1 MYRVYRALRNGGNI
15 ISEFEEIDDMV
26 QDLKKNPN
34 HIYAIKLVS
43 PDGLYEYDVLAV
55 SIAGFL

>member
-1 MYRVYRALRNGGNI
+1 MYRVYRALRNGGNV

-43 PDGLYEYDVLAV
+43 PNGLYEYDVLAA

>member
-1 MYRVYRALRNGGNI
+1 MYRVYRALRNRGNVV
-15 ISEFEEIDDMV
+15 SEFKEIDDMV

-34 HIYAIKLVS
+34 HIYAIKRVS

-55 SIAGFL
+55 SIAGYL

>member
-1 MYRVYRALRNGGNI
+1 MYRVYRALRNGGDI

-43 PDGLYEYDVLAV
+43 PDGLCEYDVLAV